1 MDVTSTDAYDDL
13 WLVEQQI
20 DVLLRLN
27 LTPDISAAISI
38 TCNCVNEF
46 REALLSDE
54 KMTTLAQEEGATNTS
69 NKLSQ

>member
-1 MDVTSTDAYDDL
+1 MPVTSTDAYDDL
-13 WLVEQQI
+13 RLVEKQIGILQQ
-20 DVLLRLN
+20 LKLS
-27 LTPDISAAISI
+27 PDISAAISI